1 MITSK
6 STLSAKALLTG
17 LLSTL
22 ILCPIS
28 SSFAQTGTTSIEL
41 VGQPIPDAEVYEA
54 IGMALADG
62 TGLGRM
68 QFTDAQ
74 IDLILSGMKKGIKTK
89 AMPPDSLQ
97 SKIQAV
103 MMQKMQLAREAERAE
118 GSKLAAGNKA
128 KGKEFLDKISKQAG
142 VLKDPSGFYYVIL
155 KKGTGPS
162 PTMSDTVRL
171 HYHGTLIDGTV
182 FDSSVDRGQPTS
194 FPMNGVI
201 KGFSGGLTKCQVGG
215 KVRIYIPSE
224 LGYGDNPRSGGKI
237 KPGDTLIF
245 ECELLEIK

>member
-1 MITSK
+1 MLITKIPVSVK
-6 STLSAKALLTG
+6 AMLAGSLFTLA
-17 LLSTL
+17 
-22 ILCPIS
+22 ICPIS
-28 SSFAQTGTTSIEL
+28 SSLAQDAKKIA
-41 VGQPIPDAEVYEA
+41 DAEIYQA
-54 IGMALADG
+54 IGLILADG

-74 IDLILSGMKKGIKTK
+74 IDLILAGMKKGIKTK

-97 SKIQAV
+97 SKIQAL
-103 MMQKMQLAREAERAE
+103 MMQKMQLARQAEQEE
-118 GSKLAAGNKA
+118 GSKLAVGNKVKA
-128 KGKEFLDKISKQAG
+128 KAFLAKISQKAG
-142 VLKDPSGFYYVIL
+142 VIKDPSGFYYETL
-155 KKGTGPS
+155 KKGVGPS
-162 PTMSDTVRL
+162 PTMSNTVKL

-201 KGFSGGLTKCQVGG
+201 KGFSGGLTKTQVGG

-224 LGYGDNPRSGGKI
+224 LGYGDNPRPGGKI

>member
-1 MITSK
+1 MITLK
-6 STLSAKALLTG
+6 ATLSAKALLAG

-22 ILCPIS
+22 IFCPIS
-28 SSFAQTGTTSIEL
+28 ASFAQTGSESITL
-41 VGQPIPDAEVYEA
+41 IGKQIPDAEIYEA
-54 IGMALADG
+54 IGMVWADG

-74 IDLILSGMKKGIKTK
+74 IDLILAGMKKGIKTK
-89 AMPPDSLQ
+89 AMPPDALQ
-97 SKIQAV
+97 SRIQAV

-128 KGKEFLDKISKQAG
+128 KAQAFLAKISKQAG
-142 VLKDPSGFYYVIL
+142 VMKDPSGFYYEIL
-155 KKGTGPS
+155 KKGAGPS
-162 PTMSDTVRL
+162 PTMSNTVKL

-182 FDSSVDRGQPTS
+182 FDSSVDRGQPAS

-201 KGFSGGLTKCQVGG
+201 KGFSGGLTKTQVGG
-215 KVRIYIPSE
+215 KIRIYIPSE
-224 LGYGDNPRSGGKI
+224 LGYGDNQRGKI

>member
-1 MITSK
+1 MITLK
-6 STLSAKALLTG
+6 SPLSAKAMLAG
-17 LLSTL
+17 ILSTL
-22 ILCPIS
+22 IFCPIS
-28 SSFAQTGTTSIEL
+28 ASFAQTGTASIAQA
-41 VGQPIPDAEVYEA
+41 GKQIPDAEIYEA
-54 IGMALADG
+54 IGMILADG

-74 IDLILSGMKKGIKTK
+74 IDLILTGMKKGIKTK
-89 AMPPDSLQ
+89 TMPPDSLQ
-97 SKIQAV
+97 SKIQAL
-103 MMQKMQLAREAERAE
+103 MMQKMQLARQAEQAE

-128 KGKEFLDKISKQAG
+128 KGKAFLEKISKQAG
-142 VLKDPSGFYYVIL
+142 VTKDPSGFYYVIL
-155 KKGTGPS
+155 KKGTGAT
-162 PTMSDTVRL
+162 PTMNDTVKL

-182 FDSSVDRGQPTS
+182 FDSSVDRGEPTS

-224 LGYGDNPRSGGKI
+224 LGYGDNPRPGGKI

>member
-1 MITSK
+1 MITL
-6 STLSAKALLTG
+6 TFPLRVKALLAGLFSTLVFG
-17 LLSTL
+17 LL
-22 ILCPIS
+22 PA
-28 SSFAQTGTTSIEL
+28 SFAQTGSESITL
-41 VGQPIPDAEVYEA
+41 IGKPIPDAEVYEA
-54 IGMALADG
+54 IGMVLADG

-118 GSKLAAGNKA
+118 GSKLATENKA
-128 KGKEFLDKISKQAG
+128 KGKAFLEKISKQAG
-142 VLKDPSGFYYVIL
+142 VMKDPSGFYYVIL
-155 KKGTGPS
+155 KKGTGAT

-224 LGYGDNPRSGGKI
+224 LGYGDNPRPGGKI

-245 ECELLEIK
+245 ECELLEIQ